1 MLRTLIGVLSPPPL
15 PPRLTQ
21 VRTVVVVGSM
31 LWLLGA
37 AVLLVVALVGLRPLD
52 IWFTTCLAGAL
63 LGAVGY
69 GIYRWQRAAARR
81 GSRTA
86 QQGTDPG

>member
-1 MLRTLIGVLSPPPL
+1 MVAPPPL

-21 VRTVVVVGSM
+21 VRTVVLVGTA
-31 LWLLGA
+31 LWLLA
-37 AVLLVVALVGLRPLD
+37 AAGLLVAAWAGLRPLD

-63 LGAVGY
+63 LG
-69 GIYRWQRAAARR
+69 GIGWGIFTWQRSAARR

-86 QQGTDPG
+86 QQGLDP